1 MRSSTNRALS
11 EIESKSKNS
20 SGTTIGTVA
29 GVMTLLLL
37 LFKILGTI
45 TISWFL
51 VFLPVI
57 VAVAFSVIGLLVVF
71 IAVQVIKSINTL
83 PDRTN

>member
-1 MRSSTNRALS
+1 MRASTRKAVN
-11 EIESKSKNS
+11 EIDTKQEKR

-71 IAVQVIKSINTL
+71 IAVQVIKSIQKL
-83 PDRTN
+83 PDPK